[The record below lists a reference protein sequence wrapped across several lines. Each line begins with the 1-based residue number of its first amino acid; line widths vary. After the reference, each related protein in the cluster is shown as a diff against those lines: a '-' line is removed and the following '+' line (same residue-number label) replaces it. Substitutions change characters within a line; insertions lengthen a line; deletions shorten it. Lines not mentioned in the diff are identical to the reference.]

1 MGLDIAPL
9 GQPMIERSFQL
20 PGRMA
25 TTRRLVARLSSA
37 TRWRRCAALL
47 FTIPHDPSLESGE
60 TLEHAAMSLWY
71 CPHRL
76 TREPESR

>member
-1 MGLDIAPL
+1 
-9 GQPMIERSFQL
+9 MIERSFQL
-20 PGRMA
+20 PRRQA
-25 TTRRLVARLSSA
+25 TTRRLVARLGSA

-47 FTIPHDPSLESGE
+47 LTFPHDPSLERGE
-60 TLEHAAMSLWY
+60 ALEHAAMSIWY